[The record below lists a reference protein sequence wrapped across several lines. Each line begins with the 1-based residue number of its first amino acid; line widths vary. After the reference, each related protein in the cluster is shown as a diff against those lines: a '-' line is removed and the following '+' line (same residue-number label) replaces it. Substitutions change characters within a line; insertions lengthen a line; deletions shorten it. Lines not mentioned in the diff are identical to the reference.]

1 MAVADAFD
9 AMLSERPYRKA
20 YSKKRAIGELR
31 ENSGT
36 QFDPKIVETFLEVLN
51 KGAGLIQNRYQ

>member
-9 AMLSERPYRKA
+9 AMLSGRPYKKPYSEEKA
-20 YSKKRAIGELR
+20 IEELR

-36 QFDPKIVETFLEVLN
+36 QFDPEIVKIFLELLN
-51 KGAGLIQNRYQ
+51 RNRGLIQNRY